1 MPRPV
6 EDNLLRLPRSSK
18 LVAPEK
24 ALNLQDP
31 LLLQIDSGEG
41 GGGAWS
47 WAEAVSRWQVLA
59 KHDSAA
65 A

>member
-31 LLLQIDSGEG
+31 LLLQIDSGGVRGLELG
-41 GGGAWS
+41 RGCIQMAGAGQ
-47 WAEAVSRWQVLA
+47 A
-59 KHDSAA
+59 
-65 A
+65 

>member
-1 MPRPV
+1 MPCPV
-6 EDNLLRLPRSSK
+6 EDNLLRLPPSSK

-31 LLLQIDSGEG
+31 LLLQIDSGG
-41 GGGAWS
+41 WGAWS